1 MLGIPLALIWVAL
14 VAVAAWV
21 WVAEWVE
28 VKEVAG
34 EEDWVPLPPGYA
46 LPMMIATMI
55 YDLLPRYDVNVAELV
70 VEGVVEDIIMAV
82 VVAAIM
88 VPIYSSKG
96 HVEVV
101 VEELEAVVIVVGEWV
116 LLLHL
121 HSREEEELP
130 VPVVVPIIYDLKNVT
145 MGNMFPTSVVLLPK
159 EEEEEDHHFR
169 YHPWA

>member
-1 MLGIPLALIWVAL
+1 MAVGVVANPSTPTIRPGGHLVSPMLGIPLALIWVAL

-70 VEGVVEDIIMAV
+70 VEGVVVGGLVFLLQA
-82 VVAAIM
+82 
-88 VPIYSSKG
+88 K
-96 HVEVV
+96 
-101 VEELEAVVIVVGEWV
+101 LRIVDRNITA
-116 LLLHL
+116 LTCTNL
-121 HSREEEELP
+121 
-130 VPVVVPIIYDLKNVT
+130 
-145 MGNMFPTSVVLLPK
+145 
-159 EEEEEDHHFR
+159 
-169 YHPWA
+169 